1 MTIKQPFSLPS
12 CSFFFL
18 FYLFPFSAELV
29 SELGDSEGEVEYRG
43 LRIHSQPR
51 GGAGGEGGP
60 GVGGGGVPIRTRV
73 RHNSDGNYDDVSL
86 MQETILRERGEEEEA
101 GKKEEGREVG
111 EDRVYQNLAFHR

>member
-1 MTIKQPFSLPS
+1 M
-12 CSFFFL
+12 
-18 FYLFPFSAELV
+18 